1 MKPLSE
7 IELDRARGAIIASA
21 AGDALGSQYEFGPA
35 LPADVEVTF
44 GTGHFGHAP
53 YEWTDDTSMA
63 IPILQAIADHKSLL
77 SSKVLGGIASV
88 WQAWALESPDVGVQT
103 QSVLRSISE
112 APGESHCRKASRT
125 YHEERGRSAGNGS
138 LMRTGPVALGFLRK
152 REQGALVEAAGRIA
166 QLTHW
171 EDDNIDACVLWSLA
185 IKRAIRDGELDMESE
200 LPWIPSSRR
209 DRWKG
214 IVAEA
219 LEPGVNPADFA
230 ENNGWVVGAFQQAL
244 AAVYTTDSL
253 VSALETAIRGGND
266 TDSTAAIAGSL
277 AGAYYGMDKLPKEWL
292 GKLHGWPGSNVPDL
306 VGLVDLAV
314 VAPRAR

>member
-1 MKPLSE
+1 MKPLSND
-7 IELDRARGAIIASA
+7 ELDRAQGAVVASA

-35 LPADVEVTF
+35 IPSDVELTF
-44 GTGHFGHAP
+44 GIGHFGHAP

-77 SSKVLGGIASV
+77 SSKVLGDIASV
-88 WQAWALESPDVGVQT
+88 WQAWAVESPDVGVQT
-103 QSVLRSISE
+103 QAVLRSIAKS
-112 APGESHCRKASRT
+112 PQESHCRKASRE
-125 YHEERGRSAGNGS
+125 YHKERGRSAGNGS

-152 REQGALVEAAGRIA
+152 RAEGDLVEAAARIA

-171 EDDNIDACVLWSLA
+171 EDDNADACVLWSLA
-185 IKRAIRDGELDMESE
+185 IRQAIRDGDFDMERL

-219 LEPGVNPADFA
+219 LEPGVKATDFA

-244 AAVYTTDSL
+244 AAINTTDSL
-253 VSALETAIRGGND
+253 EGALGEAIRGGND
-266 TDSTAAIAGSL
+266 TDSVAAIAGSL
-277 AGAYYGMDKLPKEWL
+277 AGAYYGMDVLPKEWL
-292 GKLHGWPGSNVPDL
+292 KKLHGWPDSNVSDL
-306 VGLVDLAV
+306 LKLVDLAV
-314 VAPRAR
+314 TAPRAR